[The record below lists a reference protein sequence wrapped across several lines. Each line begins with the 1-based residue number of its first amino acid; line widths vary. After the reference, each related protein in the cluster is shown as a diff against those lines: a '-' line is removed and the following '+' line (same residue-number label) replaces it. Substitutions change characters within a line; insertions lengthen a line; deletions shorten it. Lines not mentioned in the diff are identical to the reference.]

1 MRGRPRVLVCG
12 TGFGRV
18 HLAALTDP
26 RSAFEPVGILAKG
39 GERSRACAA
48 EAGVP
53 LYTRVE
59 QVPDGVDLA
68 CVVLLGDVNGGPG
81 SAVAAELM
89 ARGVPV
95 LQEGPLLRDE
105 LAGSLRAARR
115 QKVAFQVNTH
125 YVHLPPVRR
134 FVAAARALREEQE
147 PLWVEAACGIQV
159 AYHLVD
165 VLGRAL
171 GGLRPYGFAACGTT
185 DGPRTPFRTLE
196 GVIAGVPVT
205 LRVQNQLHP
214 ADPDN
219 HAHLLHRITIGAE
232 GGILTL
238 QDPHG
243 PVLWSPRPHL
253 PARARNATRLHDA
266 ADAHLDFPAC
276 APLGPAEAPP
286 YREIL
291 ARMWPDGAHRAI
303 STTWKAVRDGMDTMR
318 DGQYYLAVSGVWKDL
333 TAVLGFPERLTGPP
347 PRPLPAEPLR
357 AAATKAVPEAV
368 REAVPEAVSEAA
380 TKVAEEEPDA
390 PEEATA

>member
-1 MRGRPRVLVCG
+1 MSRRPRVLVCG

-18 HLAALTDP
+18 HLAALADP
-26 RSAFEPVGILAKG
+26 RSPFELAGVLARG
-39 GERSRACAA
+39 GARSRACAA

-53 LYTRVE
+53 LYTRVADL
-59 QVPDGVDLA
+59 PDGADGADLA

-81 SAVAAELM
+81 SAVAGELM

-105 LAGSLRAARR
+105 LAASLRAARR
-115 QKVAFQVNTH
+115 HQVVFRVNTH

-134 FVAAARALREEQE
+134 FVAAARALRAEQQ

-171 GGLRPYGFAACGTT
+171 GGLRPYEFAACGTT

-196 GVIAGVPVT
+196 GVLAGVPVT

-219 HAHLLHRITIGAE
+219 HAHLLYRITVGAE
-232 GGILTL
+232 GGSLTL
-238 QDPHG
+238 LDPHG
-243 PVLWSPRPHL
+243 PVVWSPRPHL
-253 PARARNATRLHDA
+253 PAAARNATRLHDA

-276 APLGPAEAPP
+276 VPLGPAEAPS

-291 ARMWPDGAHRAI
+291 ARMWPAAARRAI
-303 STTWKAVRDGMDTMR
+303 STTWAAVRDGMDTMS
-318 DGQYYLAVSGVWKDL
+318 DGQYHLAVSGAWQEM
-333 TAVLGFPERLTGPP
+333 TAALGFPERLAGPP
-347 PRPLPAEPLR
+347 PRPLPAGPLL
-357 AAATKAVPEAV
+357 AAAL
-368 REAVPEAVSEAA
+368 REAASQ
-380 TKVAEEEPDA
+380 EESDTL
-390 PEEATA
+390 EETTA